1 MTPCRSTDY
10 THLQSYPGN
19 GGNAGNYGAAINAP
33 FADHTA
39 ALRIMGFRRDSPGYV
54 DDTRRGGKP
63 DVNTLEQYG
72 FRGALTW
79 LPADRWTVGL
89 LATTQK
95 THRSAERRVGKECVD
110 PVSTWW
116 SPDH

>member
-19 GGNAGNYGAAINAP
+19 GGNAWNYGAAINAP

-79 LPADRWTVGL
+79 LPADRLTVGL
-89 LATTQK
+89 LAK
-95 THRSAERRVGKECVD
+95 IGRASCRERVCQYVKISVVA
-110 PVSTWW
+110 VS
-116 SPDH
+116 